1 MPLSN
6 FLAIQDR
13 AVRNVEKAQTSFLQA
28 AKLFRLNSLGTS
40 FRASNLFKL
49 LSELL
54 NVDFDSSPKEHI
66 DFFRSSAMLSIT
78 HCLRDIKYRA
88 RVAVAGPTLIGVCD
102 SWGLLKPGEIY
113 VKILEDKRRH
123 PALQG
128 KVVITRR

>member
-1 MPLSN
+1 MSA

-13 AVRNVEKAQTSFLQA
+13 AVRKVEKAQTSFLQA

-40 FRASNLFKL
+40 FRATNLFTL
-49 LSELL
+49 LSEML

-66 DFFRSSAMLSIT
+66 DFFRSSTMLSIT

-88 RVAVAGPTLIGVCD
+88 RIAVAGPTLIGVCD
-102 SWGLLKPGEIY
+102 TWGLLKPGEIY
-113 VKILEDKRRH
+113 VKVVEDKRKH
-123 PALQG
+123 PALRG